1 MHQAQLQQRL
11 MNKYGN
17 HICLLDATYKTTKYA
32 IPLFFVVVKTNS
44 DYQVVASFAVQDE
57 TTAAITEA
65 LGILKNW
72 NPSLSLKS
80 FMVDNYE
87 EEITSI
93 ETVFPGKTSLSTFR
107 EVFKMLS
114 NKIFGFVFFWP
125 FGDTTVVCRGVS
137 RASATSKM
145 QFFVTLVNVTLE
157 NE

>member
-1 MHQAQLQQRL
+1 

-17 HICLLDATYKTTKYA
+17 HICLVDATYKTTKYA

>member
-1 MHQAQLQQRL
+1 

>member
-1 MHQAQLQQRL
+1 

-145 QFFVTLVNVTLE
+145 QFSVTLVNVTLE